1 MFILIDFFGRLFI
14 VKALLFLFF
23 ILLHLPSSKAKMSKL
38 FIAVKVRQSPVT

>member
-23 ILLHLPSSKAKMSKL
+23 YFASPPSSKAKMCKL